1 MGTDTTDKLMGA
13 ITFKMGASEMLRIEK
28 DRFVV
33 RGVSI
38 GSEHEAEKVYG
49 AFRQWLT
56 WALLQ
61 QH

>member
-1 MGTDTTDKLMGA
+1 MVTDLLPKSEA
-13 ITFKMGASEMLRIEK
+13 ITFNMGSGEMLRIEK

-33 RGVSI
+33 RGVPI